1 MFNEGIGLSRFDI
14 VTIFHRRG
22 NVVIIP
28 DDILV
33 LNGDLFVFFQFGKV
47 TLCCMSGS
55 NEIGRNILMTIRT
68 IPVSFWILMMTI
80 RADFHRLILFPV
92 IILIYEDNEDT
103 EKKQLF

>member
-14 VTIFHRRG
+14 VTIFSRRG

-33 LNGDLFVFFQFGKV
+33 FNGDLFVFFQFGKV

-55 NEIGRNILMTIRT
+55 NEISRNILMTIRT

-80 RADFHRLILFPV
+80 RADFHRSVSYTHLTLPTKLEV
-92 IILIYEDNEDT
+92 
-103 EKKQLF
+103 

>member
-33 LNGDLFVFFQFGKV
+33 LNGDFFVFF
-47 TLCCMSGS
+47 
-55 NEIGRNILMTIRT
+55 
-68 IPVSFWILMMTI
+68 
-80 RADFHRLILFPV
+80 
-92 IILIYEDNEDT
+92 
-103 EKKQLF
+103 